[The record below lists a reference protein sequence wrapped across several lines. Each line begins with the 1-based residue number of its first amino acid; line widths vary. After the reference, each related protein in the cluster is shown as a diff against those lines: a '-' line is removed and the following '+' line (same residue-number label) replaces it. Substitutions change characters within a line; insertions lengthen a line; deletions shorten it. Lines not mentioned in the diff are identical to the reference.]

1 MTGQIA
7 SPNIFSLELVLFLI
21 AVAVIVGAVDLIRQ
35 PWWAWRRAGESKISY
50 LVLVVFL
57 PLVGLG
63 MYLFGARPKVAEIAS
78 AGRAASLPF
87 ERFDDSNA
95 LTSLDDG
102 PPALPTFAG
111 PASRSPESPESSGA
125 VAATETELPEAVAAM
140 ERVLVG
146 GGGGGGGFFRAGGST
161 TRTDAPQV
169 GMATGVA
176 TGYRPTQRTSL
187 PEADSPAPKETAPAG
202 WKADPTG
209 RHQLRYWDGSH
220 WTEHVA
226 DARQQARDP
235 VA

>member
-7 SPNIFSLELVLFLI
+7 SPNIFSLELVIFII
-21 AVAVIVGAVDLIRQ
+21 AVSMVVGAVDLIRQ
-35 PWWAWRRAGESKISY
+35 PGWAWRRAGENKIAH

-63 MYLFGARPKVAEIAS
+63 MYLFGARPKVVEIAS

-87 ERFDDSNA
+87 ERFGDSSTQ
-95 LTSLDDG
+95 TSLDDG

-111 PASRSPESPESSGA
+111 PAGRSPESPESPGA
-125 VAATETELPEAVAAM
+125 GAAMETELPEAVAAM

-146 GGGGGGGFFRAGGST
+146 GGDGGGGFFRAGGSAT
-161 TRTDAPQV
+161 GTDGPQV
-169 GMATGVA
+169 GVA
-176 TGYRPTQRTSL
+176 TAYRPTQRASL
-187 PEADSPAPKETAPAG
+187 PEAASPTPKVTAPFG